1 MSGRLLFSI
10 CILFSLLASC
20 ARVQVSQDYDPS
32 YTFNTERIYGWN
44 EELQKK
50 DGGLLV
56 KDDLLR
62 KRFIDDINTILAQN
76 GYQQDKQP
84 GILVSCS
91 FTVTSKFQSEPFNSG
106 IRFGYG
112 TYSRHGGIGF
122 GSGSSLRQ
130 YNEGKLTINF
140 HARQSGLLVWKG
152 TGTMEVS
159 THAKPEQV
167 SRDVNAMVTAVLE
180 QMFTQ

>member
-1 MSGRLLFSI
+1 MSGRLLLSI
-10 CILFSLLASC
+10 CILLSLLSSC

-32 YTFNTERIYGWN
+32 YTFNTAKIYGWN
-44 EELQKK
+44 EALQKK

-62 KRFIDDINTILAQN
+62 KRFINDINSILTQN
-76 GYQQDKQP
+76 GYQPGEQP
-84 GILVSCS
+84 DILVSCS

-112 TYSRHGGIGF
+112 TYGRYGGIGF
-122 GSGSSLRQ
+122 GSGTSLRQ
-130 YNEGKLTINF
+130 YNQGKLTINF
-140 HARQSGLLVWKG
+140 HSRQSGLLIWKG

-159 THAKPEQV
+159 THAKPEQISHDVKTMV
-167 SRDVNAMVTAVLE
+167 SAVLK